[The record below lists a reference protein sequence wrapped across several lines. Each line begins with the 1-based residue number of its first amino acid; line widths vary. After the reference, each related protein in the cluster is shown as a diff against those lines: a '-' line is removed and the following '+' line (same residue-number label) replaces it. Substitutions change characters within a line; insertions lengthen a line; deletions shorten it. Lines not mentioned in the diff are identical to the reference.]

1 MIGEDWYIKER
12 NIRLCELYY
21 PPYNFIRTG
30 CKGCPFNLN
39 LQKDLDTMEELLP
52 NERKACEVIW
62 KPVYEE
68 YRRIDY
74 RLTKSEQIKLFDD

>member
-1 MIGEDWYIKER
+1 MDKLGE
-12 NIRLCELYY
+12 
-21 PPYNFIRTG
+21 
-30 CKGCPFNLN
+30 
-39 LQKDLDTMEELLP
+39 Q

>member
-1 MIGEDWYIKER
+1 
-12 NIRLCELYY
+12 
-21 PPYNFIRTG
+21 
-30 CKGCPFNLN
+30 
-39 LQKDLDTMEELLP
+39 MEELLP

-68 YRRIDY
+68 YRRIGY